1 MPASASGTFG
11 VKPIEKKT
19 RFRLD
24 QQLIVFLLFVLI
36 FIGFSIFLS
45 GFLTVGNMLAMLR
58 SISVL
63 GILGFGM
70 AVVVIGR
77 GVDLSMVALMAVP
90 TALIMTLSST
100 GMGTVPAVA
109 LGLALAVGVGML
121 NGVLV
126 AYAEIPSLFTT
137 LATGIGLAGLGQS
150 GLLPFDMVSWPASLD
165 GIRWLGT
172 GVVAGV
178 PTSILAFAFTGICVA
193 LFLRH
198 TKLGRFVYAIGDNP
212 NAARTTG
219 MPVRP
224 LMVLQY
230 VIAAAISVFA
240 GLVLASSSGLMD
252 TRIFNLSLIYDVVLV
267 VVLGGVGLSGGR
279 GGALNV
285 VVGTLLVGTILNG
298 MTIMSF
304 SYEAQN
310 LIKGMVLLVA
320 ISLDSMLNPRNEET
334 AQQGDI

>member
-1 MPASASGTFG
+1 MSTSTSESLRVASA
-11 VKPIEKKT
+11 PKKIK
-19 RFRLD
+19 LD
-24 QQLIVFLLFVLI
+24 QQLIVFLLFLAI
-36 FIGFSIFLS
+36 FCAFSVFLP
-45 GFLTVGNMLAMLR
+45 GFLALGNIMAMLR

-77 GVDLSMVALMAVP
+77 GVDLSMVALLAVP
-90 TALIMTLSST
+90 TALIMTLAGA
-100 GMGTVPAVA
+100 GMNPTA
-109 LGLALAVGVGML
+109 ALAVGFAVAIAVGLL

-150 GLLPFDMVSWPASLD
+150 GLLAFDVVSWPAQLD
-165 GIRWLGT
+165 SIRWLG
-172 GVVAGV
+172 GGMLFGI
-178 PTSILAFAFTGICVA
+178 PSSILAFGVAAVCVS
-193 LFLRH
+193 LFLNRM
-198 TKLGRFVYAIGDNP
+198 KLGLFVYSIGDNP
-212 NAARTTG
+212 SGARTTG
-219 MPVRP
+219 IPVRP
-224 LMVLQY
+224 VMVLQY
-230 VIAAAISVFA
+230 VIAAVISVSA
-240 GLVLASSSGLMD
+240 GPVMASSSGLMD
-252 TRIFNLSLIYDVVLV
+252 TRIFNLSLIYDVILV

-279 GGALNV
+279 GGVLNV
-285 VVGTLLVGTILNG
+285 IVGTLLVGTILNG

-320 ISLDSMLNPRNEET
+320 ISLDSVLNPRNEET